1 MSAKP
6 DTVAEDMVTVNID
19 GTDYQARKNAMIIEV
34 TDGHDISVPRFCY
47 HKKLPIAANCRMCM
61 VQVEMGGRMAPKPL
75 PACATPVADGMK
87 IWTTSEYAKKAQR
100 AVMEFLLINHPLD
113 CPICDQGGECEL
125 QDVALEYGRGISRF
139 TEKKRVVKDKNFGSL
154 IATDMTRCI
163 HCTRCIRFLEHI
175 GGSKELGGTGRGE
188 TMEISTYIENSID
201 SELSGN
207 VIDICPVGALTSK
220 PFRFTARAWELIQ
233 AGSISPHDCVGSNML
248 LHTRNGKLMRVVP
261 NENDEINEVWLS
273 DRDRF
278 SYQGVNSDDRLTQP
292 MVKTNGEWKTVGWE
306 EALQNV
312 TQGLKAVN
320 SDKLGMLVSPNATI
334 EEHYLLNQIA
344 EGLGTTNIDHR
355 LRRCDF
361 TGQGQEPL
369 YPALGQSIADLEA
382 ADAVLVVGSNPRKDQ
397 PIIGLRLRQA
407 AEKGAKIMTVNAVDY
422 PVTYTMTE
430 KLIVRPSEWVQQL
443 AAITAAVLKNK
454 NIKAPALLA
463 SVLEAADT
471 NSTATSIAE
480 HLIQAD
486 NAVLLLGLGASMHPS
501 FSALRALAVC
511 IAENSQAS
519 IGFLSDG
526 ANAAGAYLAGVLP
539 HRTIAGKSRA
549 TAGAHAQDM
558 LATPRDAYL
567 TFGIEPEYDCIDSR
581 MAMHAMQESSFVV
594 SLSCFVTASMC
605 EYADVLLPIAAFS
618 ETSGTYV
625 NCEGS
630 WQSFAAGSRHP
641 EGARPGW
648 KVLRVL
654 GNLLELDGFEQTS
667 SETVRDEL
675 RSKLDTETT
684 DNKLYP
690 DAIHIETTQQGI
702 ERIAELPIYATDA
715 IVRRADA
722 LLQTPDAKVASIR
735 LNPDDAAQLGLS
747 DTERAGVKQGGVQTI
762 MPLQID
768 SRVAKGAVVLPV
780 SLSISL
786 VIPEPWGTLTM
797 EKV

>member
-6 DTVAEDMVTVNID
+6 DTVVEELVTVNID
-19 GTDYQARKNAMIIEV
+19 GVDYKARKNAMIIEV

-61 VQVEMGGRMAPKPL
+61 VQVEMGGRMAPKPI

-87 IWTTSEYAKKAQR
+87 IWTTSDYAKKAQR

-207 VIDICPVGALTSK
+207 IIDICPVGALTSK

-233 AGSISPHDCVGSNML
+233 TASISPHDCVGSNML

-261 NENDEINEVWLS
+261 NENEGINEVWLS

-292 MVKTNGEWKTVGWE
+292 MVKTNGEWQTVGWE
-306 EALQNV
+306 EALETV
-312 TQGLKAVN
+312 AKGLKAVN
-320 SDKLGMLVSPNATI
+320 LENLGFLASPNATV
-334 EEHYLLNQIA
+334 EEHYLLNRIA
-344 EGLGTTNIDHR
+344 EGLGTANIDHR
-355 LRRCDF
+355 LRRIDF
-361 TGQGQEPL
+361 TGQEQEPL
-369 YPALGQSIADLEA
+369 FPALAQSIASLED
-382 ADAVLVVGSNPRKDQ
+382 ADAVLIVGANPRKDQ

-407 AEKGAKIMTVNAVDY
+407 AEKGAKIMTVHSVDY
-422 PVTYTMTE
+422 PVTYTVTE
-430 KLIVRPSEWVQQL
+430 KLITRPGEWVQQL
-443 AAITAAVLKNK
+443 AAIAAAVLKNK

-463 SVLEAADT
+463 SVLQAADAD
-471 NSTATSIAE
+471 STATSIAE

-486 NAVLLLGLGASMHPS
+486 NAVLLLGISASMHPS

-511 IAENSQAS
+511 IAENTQAS

-526 ANAAGAYLAGVLP
+526 ANAAGAHLAGVLP
-539 HRTIAGKSRA
+539 HRTIAGQSRA
-549 TAGAHAQDM
+549 TVGANTKDM
-558 LATPRDAYL
+558 LSTPQEAYL

-581 MAMHAMQESSFVV
+581 MAMHAMQKANFVV
-594 SLSCFVTASMC
+594 SLTSFVTASMR
-605 EYADVLLPIAAFS
+605 EYVDVLLPIAAFS

-625 NCEGS
+625 NCEGN
-630 WQSFAAGSRHP
+630 WQSFSAVSRAP
-641 EGARPGW
+641 GDARPGW

-654 GNLLELDGFEQTS
+654 GNVLELDGFEQTS
-667 SETVRDEL
+667 SEMVREEL
-675 RSKLDTETT
+675 RGQLDTQVTE
-684 DNKLYP
+684 NKRYP
-690 DAIHIETTQQGI
+690 DAIHIEIAQQGI
-702 ERIAELPIYATDA
+702 ERVAELPIYATDA
-715 IVRRADA
+715 VVRRADA
-722 LLQTPDAKVASIR
+722 LLQTPDAKVACIR

-762 MPLQID
+762 IPLQKD

-780 SLSISL
+780 SLAISL